1 MSLDLSL
8 NRVYWEYIQNRSWKR
23 PDKYA
28 TSQVC
33 PSIGVRCTV
42 PQFYRRSKSFYNDL
56 KILVEQFH
64 KRYGDTH
71 RYVLTLSGGI
81 DSEVTAEMFYQLGIP
96 FRTLSQRLLGGINDD
111 DLSYAYAWVKE
122 RKIEHETVELNK
134 KTFMTETIPQGVK
147 LGQFTHSY
155 SQIAHTNMFNYVAD
169 DEILIFSGHNPDF
182 HPEIGIGWWED
193 SPNLVKYAIN
203 ANKLFFTFT
212 SLEPIFCHYAANYDA
227 TQPGDKDNSFLYEA
241 FPHLTPRVKLTG
253 WEHGHDYI
261 GPITNRI
268 RETHNYTRQSFIT
281 WDYFTAQYVRKQ
293 FYKGRVEQYEERLIR
308 L

>member
-8 NRVYWEYIQNRSWKR
+8 NRVYWEYVQNRSWMR
-23 PDKYA
+23 PDKYE

-33 PSIGVRCTV
+33 PSLGVRCTA
-42 PQFYRRSKSFYNDL
+42 PMYYRRGKSFYNDL

-64 KRYGDTH
+64 KRYGETY

-96 FRTLSQRLLGGINDD
+96 FRTISQRLLGGINDD
-111 DLSYAYAWVKE
+111 DLKYAFEWVKE
-122 RKIEHETVELNK
+122 RSIDHEIVELNRDQ
-134 KTFMTETIPQGVK
+134 FVSETIPEGVK

-155 SQIAHTNMFNYVAD
+155 SQIAHTNMFHHVD
-169 DEILIFSGHNPDF
+169 DAEILIFSGHNPDW
-182 HPEIGIGWWED
+182 HNGVGIGWWED

-227 TQPGDKDNSFLYEA
+227 KQPGDKNNNFLYEA
-241 FPHLTPRVKLTG
+241 FPHLPRRIKLTG
-253 WEHGHDYI
+253 WENGYNHAGI
-261 GPITNRI
+261 I
-268 RETHNYTRQSFIT
+268 RDKIRATHNYTRQSFIT
-281 WDYFTAQYVRKQ
+281 WDTFTLQYVRKEY
-293 FYKGRVEQYEERLIR
+293 YKNNQHDERLIK